1 MKLEPSSM
9 IREVQA
15 QDASSISTIYNHYI
29 ENTVVT
35 FEEEVIT
42 ASEILKRITKV
53 TDDDLPW
60 FVAEDESG
68 NILGYAYAAKW
79 RDRFSYRFSVEVTVY
94 LSPEQISKGLGT
106 KLYQVLFDELKRKN
120 IHSAIGGITLPNEGS
135 VALHEKFGMLK
146 VAHFKEV
153 GLKFDR
159 WLDVGY
165 WQVTL

>member
-1 MKLEPSSM
+1 MKLETNLM
-9 IREVQA
+9 IRAVQVE
-15 QDASSISTIYNHYI
+15 DANRISAIYNHYI
-29 ENTVVT
+29 EHTVVT

-42 ASEILKRITKV
+42 ASEIIKRIRKITA
-53 TDDDLPW
+53 DGLPW
-60 FVAEDESG
+60 FVAEGRAG

-94 LSPEQISKGLGT
+94 LDPMYISKGLGT

-135 VALHEKFGMLK
+135 VALHEKFGMTK
-146 VAHFKEV
+146 VAHFNEV

-165 WQVTL
+165 WQVTI

>member
-1 MKLEPSSM
+1 MKLETNSM

-15 QDASSISTIYNHYI
+15 QDACCISTIYNHYI
-29 ENTVVT
+29 EHTVVT

-42 ASEILKRITKV
+42 ASEILDRITKV
-53 TDDDLPW
+53 TADELPW

-79 RDRFSYRFSVEVTVY
+79 RDRYSYRFSVEVTVY
-94 LSPEQISKGLGT
+94 LSPEHISQGLGT
-106 KLYQVLFDELKRKN
+106 KLYQVLFDELRRKN

-135 VALHEKFGMLK
+135 IALHEKFGMAK

-153 GLKFDR
+153 GLKFDS

-165 WQVTL
+165 WQVTI